1 MKRLAL
7 LLLAGALLAGCG
19 GSGRLSKSDYEARLQ
34 TDGKSVQSSV
44 TALTKTPT
52 TSLTAFATKIDTAEA
67 SVKKAADDLASLK
80 PPSDAA
86 TDNVAIV
93 AALRRIQTGLEQVK
107 KDPLSAQKIVA
118 AIESSSQLKAAEKAT
133 ADLKQKGYKVGV
145 IGAP

>member
-52 TSLTAFATKIDTAEA
+52 TSLTAFATN
-67 SVKKAADDLASLK
+67 LK
-80 PPSDAA
+80 PAASKPFRLTVEFLDARGG
-86 TDNVAIV
+86 VV
-93 AALRRIQTGLEQVK
+93 
-107 KDPLSAQKIVA
+107 
-118 AIESSSQLKAAEKAT
+118 AT
-133 ADLKQKGYKVGV
+133 ASHDVPTIPARQSFEVDLKVSGPGIAGWRYR
-145 IGAP
+145 AS